1 MFSGFACAEGDAA
14 KDSYTYNLAIQ
25 EFPTVWDPLRQQTQ
39 TDSTYTTYLG
49 NGLYDFD
56 FNEDMDG
63 YKIVPLAAA
72 DFPED
77 VTAEYLS
84 LIHI

>member
-1 MFSGFACAEGDAA
+1 MKRLLALALVVCMMFSGFAFAEEAA
-14 KDSYTYNLAIQ
+14 DTYTYNLAIS
-25 EFPTVWDPLRQQTQ
+25 EFPTVWDPLRQQTN

-63 YKIVPLAAA
+63 YKIVPLAGGR
-72 DFPED
+72 DG
-77 VTAEYLS
+77 
-84 LIHI
+84 